1 VVVSNDEIQ
10 SDRPPEQS
18 LWLRHRRSA

>member
-1 VVVSNDEIQ
+1 VVVSDDEIQ

-18 LWLRHRRSA
+18 LGLRHRRSA